1 MRILVVEDEKRLA
14 SIIKRGLVEEG
25 YTVDNAYDGGEAEYM
40 AENTP
45 YSAIILDIM
54 LPKKDGISVCRSL
67 RSKRSTVPILMLTAR
82 DTLDDRITG
91 LDSGADDYMVKPF
104 VFSELAARIRALTRR
119 SSQPQSVKLISG
131 PITMDTLSRETWVG
145 DKKIDLTAKEYA
157 ILECFLRHP
166 NMVLTRT
173 MIEQNI
179 WDYVFEGSSN
189 LVDVYIRRLR
199 SKLDDKHATLIETVR
214 GAGYRLR

>member
-1 MRILVVEDEKRLA
+1 MRILVIEDERRLA
-14 SIIKRGLVEEG
+14 NIIKRGLVEEG
-25 YTVDNAYDGGEAEYM
+25 YAVDNAYDGVEAEYM
-40 AENTP
+40 VESIP
-45 YSAIILDIM
+45 YSALILDIM

-67 RSKRSTVPILMLTAR
+67 RSKRSNVPILMLTAR

-166 NMVLTRT
+166 NVVLTRT

-199 SKLDDKHATLIETVR
+199 SKLEDKHATLIETVR